1 MRLIGLGYD
10 GFHDS
15 NVCVMDDSGGVSF
28 AINEERLSRIKKDG
42 RYPKLAMGMID
53 YRKDDILCV
62 STLNHSA
69 CQAKFD
75 AAGVGMTSELRQ
87 EREVMFSQIDA
98 LRSRFH
104 TVNFVS
110 HHDCHAASAYF
121 FSGFQRA
128 LVVTWD
134 AGNNSEPWNMTVSLG
149 CGSSLTRVEQSLD
162 GLPALDYAAV
172 TAILGFSPDRHE
184 GKVTGIAARA
194 SATDEQVTQLTNIL
208 ASHPNRDSLFGE
220 IAQWNNVGRDD
231 KVPRIVLDDDR
242 VSSLRSQLTMSSE
255 EMANAIQAITEERV
269 LSIIDQLRC
278 QYDEENLCL
287 AGGLFA
293 NILINKK
300 AKALGFKNMY
310 VHPAMGDDGLA
321 LGACAHVLM
330 THGVF
335 PRLLS
340 HVFLGPA
347 WSDDRIRD
355 AIVERKLILKSPSD
369 LPGYLARK
377 LCDGKIIALF
387 QGRMEYGPRAL
398 GHRSVLSAATDPSV
412 NTLLNKKLR
421 RSEFMPFAPAVLQ
434 EDAKRLFACLDGQR
448 LAAKFMT
455 TALPCRSTM
464 TAQCPAVVHV
474 DGTARPQLVGFETSM
489 LRFILTAYKQLSGV
503 PALINTSFNI
513 HEEPIV
519 CSPDHA
525 LMAFAQSE
533 LDCMAIG
540 PYVLE
545 RP

>member
-15 NVCVMDDSGGVSF
+15 NVCVMDNLGGVSF
-28 AINEERLSRIKKDG
+28 AVNEERLSRIKKDG
-42 RYPKLAMGMID
+42 RYPKLALGIID

-69 CQAKFD
+69 CQAKFE
-75 AAGVGMTSELRQ
+75 AAGVEMNSELRQ
-87 EREVMFSQIDA
+87 ERDATFSHIDV

-104 TVNFVS
+104 TVHFVS
-110 HHDCHAASAYF
+110 HHDCHAASTYF
-121 FSGFQRA
+121 FSGFPRA

-134 AGNNSEPWNMTVSLG
+134 ADNNSEPWNMTVHLG
-149 CGSSLTRVEQSLD
+149 CGSSLRRVEQSLD

-172 TAILGFSPDRHE
+172 TALMGFSPDRHE
-184 GKVTGIAARA
+184 GKVTGLAACD
-194 SATDEQVTQLTNIL
+194 SATDEQVAQLRNIL
-208 ASHPNRDSLFGE
+208 ASHPNSDSLFGE
-220 IAQWNNVGRDD
+220 IAQWNNVGSNDE
-231 KVPRIVLDDDR
+231 VPRIVLDADR
-242 VSSLRSQLTMSSE
+242 VISLRSQLTMSSG
-255 EMANAIQAITEERV
+255 EMANAIQTVTEEKV
-269 LSIIDQLRC
+269 LPVIDRLRA
-278 QYDEENLCL
+278 QYNEENLCL

-300 AKALGFKNMY
+300 AQALGFKNMY
-310 VHPAMGDDGLA
+310 IHPAMGDDGLS

-330 THGVF
+330 IHGVF
-335 PRLLS
+335 PRLLP
-340 HVFLGPA
+340 HVFLGPS
-347 WSDDRIRD
+347 WSDDHIRD
-355 AIVERKLILKSPSD
+355 VIVERGLPLKSPSN
-369 LPGYLARK
+369 LPGYLART
-377 LCDGKIIALF
+377 LCDGKTVALF

-398 GHRSVLSAATDPSV
+398 GHRSVLSAATNSSV
-412 NTLLNKKLR
+412 NTILNKKLR

-464 TAQCPAVVHV
+464 TAHCPAVVHV
-474 DGTARPQLVGFETSM
+474 DGTARPQLVGSEAPM
-489 LRFILTAYKQLSGV
+489 LRSVLTAYKQLSSV
-503 PALINTSFNI
+503 SALINTSFNI

-525 LMAFAQSE
+525 LAAFAQSE

-540 PYVLE
+540 PYVVE
-545 RP
+545 HP